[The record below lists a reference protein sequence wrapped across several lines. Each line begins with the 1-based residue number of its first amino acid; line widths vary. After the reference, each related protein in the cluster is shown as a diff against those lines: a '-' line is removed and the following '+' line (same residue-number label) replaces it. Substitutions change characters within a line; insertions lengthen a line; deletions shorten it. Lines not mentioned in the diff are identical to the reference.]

1 LHSRARAISANARRL
16 AAFRGRVC
24 RIKRHL
30 ARKYASGGFAFVE
43 NGAKRRSDRSAQRLL
58 NRKYEF
64 KKQIRPAIKA
74 DVCCQTPRRTF
85 NNPPAMSYL
94 TLERLQVRFG
104 EQVAVHDLSLS
115 AARGEFLTLL
125 GPSGCGK
132 TTTLRAIAG
141 FAEPESGQVRVDG
154 ENITALPPHKRNI
167 GMVFQSYALFPH
179 LTVLENV
186 AFGLRMRHV
195 ARAERDLRALAALDM
210 VGMRTLAER
219 YVTQLSGGQ
228 QQRVAIARALV
239 IEPRILLLDEPLS
252 NLDANLRL
260 ELRQEIR
267 NLQKRLGITTILVTH
282 DQQEALAVSDRVA
295 LMNGG
300 RLVALGTPQELTDT
314 PPDAFT
320 ATFIGGRTVIAGK
333 ARDGVFEA
341 AGLTC
346 IGAPEGATSIVLRTS
361 RLTLNGGG
369 GVLSVRG
376 RVTGHTYLG
385 DYFETD
391 VETPSGRLRVTVP
404 VRTKLPAIGEEC
416 VVSAAAGDVGFLI

>member
-1 LHSRARAISANARRL
+1 
-16 AAFRGRVC
+16 
-24 RIKRHL
+24 
-30 ARKYASGGFAFVE
+30 
-43 NGAKRRSDRSAQRLL
+43 
-58 NRKYEF
+58 
-64 KKQIRPAIKA
+64 
-74 DVCCQTPRRTF
+74 
-85 NNPPAMSYL
+85 MSYL
-94 TLERLQVRFG
+94 TLERLQIRFG
-104 EQVAVHDLSLS
+104 EQIAVHDLSLS

-141 FAEPESGQVRVDG
+141 FAEPSAGQVRVNG

-195 ARAERDLRALAALDM
+195 ARAERDLRALAALEM
-210 VGMRTLAER
+210 VGMKSLAER

-228 QQRVAIARALV
+228 QQRVAISRALV

-282 DQQEALAVSDRVA
+282 DQQEALAVSDRIA
-295 LMNGG
+295 LMNAG
-300 RLVALGTPQELTDT
+300 RLVALGTPQELTDA

-320 ATFIGGRTVIAGK
+320 ASFIGGRTVIAGK
-333 ARDGVFEA
+333 ARGGVFEA

-346 IGAPEGATSIVLRTS
+346 TGAPEGATSIVLRTS
-361 RLTLNGGG
+361 RMTLNGGG
-369 GVLSVRG
+369 GALTVRG

-404 VRTKLPAIGEEC
+404 VRTPLPAIGDEC
-416 VVSAAAGDVGFLI
+416 VVSAAAGDVGFLS